1 MGFSRRHQRQ
11 QHRPRLRHDER
22 QCLNESMRTP
32 HAPSPTAP
40 TMEVSSAAT
49 TALYLQASSP
59 ATITLATS
67 SAAVTSAATT
77 KTTSTTTIVVD
88 GMTVLLTRKRI
99 KNMYLRIRPVDGA
112 ITVSAPLRM
121 QRATIEDFV
130 RAHRAW
136 INRTQ
141 QSMGDARRH
150 QQPTQ
155 PGNATL
161 SAHELFMLSWPPER
175 QKTAKQYLHARVPQ
189 LAHKWTRII
198 GRAPTSITY
207 RAMTSRWGSCT
218 PATGRIRLNLELA
231 LVPEPLM
238 EYVLVHELVH
248 LWEPGHGA
256 GFQRRMDSLMPDWKQ
271 RRHDLNT
278 LWRF

>member
-40 TMEVSSAAT
+40 TMEASSAVT
-49 TALYLQASSP
+49 TALHRQAPSP
-59 ATITLATS
+59 VATTRETPSAVAISTPIT
-67 SAAVTSAATT
+67 TSAATT
-77 KTTSTTTIVVD
+77 KATSTTTIVVD

-207 RAMTSRWGSCT
+207 RAMTSRWGS
-218 PATGRIRLNLELA
+218 
-231 LVPEPLM
+231 
-238 EYVLVHELVH
+238 
-248 LWEPGHGA
+248 
-256 GFQRRMDSLMPDWKQ
+256 
-271 RRHDLNT
+271 
-278 LWRF
+278 